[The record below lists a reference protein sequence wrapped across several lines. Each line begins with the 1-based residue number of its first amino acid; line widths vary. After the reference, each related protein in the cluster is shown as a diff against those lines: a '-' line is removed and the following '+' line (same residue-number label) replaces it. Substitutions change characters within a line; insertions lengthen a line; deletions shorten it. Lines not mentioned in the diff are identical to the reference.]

1 MAKAKITKRAV
12 DAMQAGQRDSFLWD
26 ADLTGFGL
34 KVSPA
39 GGKTYIYQYR
49 LARPGEAKQT
59 APRRYTIGRHG
70 ALAPDQAR
78 ELAHKLAAMVAIGTD
93 PFELEAERRA
103 AKDLAWN
110 EAEQRAR
117 IESDLA
123 FDRYAL
129 LWLAD
134 YEHEKGRRPSS
145 VRLATGIV
153 SNHLTPAFKS
163 KPMPHIDRADLQKV
177 LDAIPPKQK
186 ALRRAIYA
194 YASVLFG
201 WAVKRG
207 DIAAN
212 PLDAMGKPEAPKAR
226 ERVLAY
232 TELAKIWQASHA
244 DAVFGPFYRLLILTG
259 QRRAE
264 VAGMEWGELDEAA
277 AIWTI
282 PADRAKNGVAHI
294 VPLSASAVAELDAI
308 AAARAAAAKK
318 EDNADD
324 KADKADDDGKWLKA
338 GPVLTTNGKTAIS
351 GFSKAKLALD
361 AAIAK
366 ASNKVPLPNWRIH
379 DIRRTVATGF
389 QRLGIRFEVTEA
401 VLNHVSGARSGV
413 AGIYQ
418 RHDWKDEKRAA
429 LDVWARHVASIITP
443 AEQDNVVPLKSRQKK
458 ELQSGC
464 QG

>member
-12 DAMQAGQRDSFLWD
+12 DAVKPGQRDTFVWD
-26 ADLTGFGL
+26 TDLTGFGL

-39 GGKTYIYQYR
+39 GGKTYVFQYR
-49 LARPGEAKQT
+49 LARPGEAKRT

-70 ALAPDQAR
+70 ALAPEQAR
-78 ELAHKLAAMVAIGTD
+78 ELARKLATMVASGTD
-93 PFELEAERRA
+93 PFELEAARTA
-103 AKDLAWN
+103 AKDLARH

-153 SNHLTPAFKS
+153 SNHLTPALKS
-163 KPMPHIDRADLQKV
+163 KPMPHIIRNDLQKV
-177 LDAIPPKQK
+177 LDSIAPKQK
-186 ALRRAIYA
+186 ALRRAVYA

-212 PLDAMGKPEAPKAR
+212 PIDAMGKPEAPKAR
-226 ERVLAY
+226 ERVLADA
-232 TELAKIWQASHA
+232 ELAKIWQASHA

-264 VAGMEWGELDEAA
+264 IAGMDWAELDKSA

-294 VPLSASAVAELDAI
+294 VPLSASAVAELNAVI
-308 AAARAAAAKK
+308 AARSAEPNKD
-318 EDNADD
+318 DNVDGRI
-324 KADKADDDGKWLKA
+324 DGKWPKA
-338 GPVLTTNGKTAIS
+338 GPVLTTNGRTAIS

-361 AAIAK
+361 ATIANV
-366 ASNKVPLPNWRIH
+366 SNKVPLLDWRIH

-418 RHDWKDEKRAA
+418 RHDWKDEKRSA
-429 LDVWARHVASIITP
+429 LDAWARHVAFIVAPADKGNIIRIEAAKVTV
-443 AEQDNVVPLKSRQKK
+443 AK
-458 ELQSGC
+458 
-464 QG
+464 

>member
-12 DAMQAGQRDSFLWD
+12 DAMQAGQRDVFLWD
-26 ADLTGFGL
+26 TDLTGFGL

-49 LARPGEAKQT
+49 MARPGEAERT

-78 ELAHKLAAMVAIGTD
+78 EQAHKLAAMVATGTD
-93 PFELEAERRA
+93 PFELEAEGRA
-103 AKDLAWN
+103 AKDRARK
-110 EAEQRAR
+110 EAGQRAR
-117 IESDLA
+117 IETDLA
-123 FDRYAL
+123 FDRYAP

-153 SNHLTPAFKS
+153 GNHLTPAFKS
-163 KPMPHIDRADLQKV
+163 KPMPHIDRADLQRV
-177 LDAIPPKQK
+177 LDTIPPKQK
-186 ALRRAIYA
+186 ALRRAVYA

-212 PLDAMGKPEAPKAR
+212 PIDAMGKPEAPKAR
-226 ERVLAY
+226 ERVLAD
-232 TELAKIWQASHA
+232 TELAKIWEASKA

-264 VAGMEWGELDEAA
+264 VAGMDWAELDKPA

-294 VPLSASAVAELDAI
+294 VPLSVSAVAELDTI
-308 AAARAAAAKK
+308 AAARAAAQAKK
-318 EDNADD
+318 DDSADD
-324 KADKADDDGKWLKA
+324 NADDDGKWPK
-338 GPVLTTNGKTAIS
+338 GGQVLTTNGKTAIS
-351 GFSKAKLALD
+351 GFSKAKRTLD
-361 AAIAK
+361 EAITK

-429 LDVWARHVASIITP
+429 LDVWARQIEQILKP
-443 AEQDNVVPLKSRQKK
+443 AKSTNVVALEKAKRTA
-458 ELQSGC
+458 
-464 QG
+464 

>member
-12 DAMQAGQRDSFLWD
+12 DAVQAGQRDEFLWD
-26 ADLTGFGL
+26 TDLTGFGL

-39 GGKTYIYQYR
+39 GGKTYIFQYR
-49 LARPGEAKQT
+49 LARPGEARST

-78 ELAHKLAAMVAIGTD
+78 ELAHKLAAMVATGID

-103 AKDLAWN
+103 AKDLARN

-123 FDRYAL
+123 FDRYSP

-153 SNHLTPAFKS
+153 GNHLMPAFKS

-186 ALRRAIYA
+186 ALRRAVYA

-212 PLDAMGKPEAPKAR
+212 PIDTMGKPEAPKAR
-226 ERVLAY
+226 ERVLADA
-232 TELAKIWQASHA
+232 ELAKILQASLT

-264 VAGMEWGELDEAA
+264 VAGMDWSELDKSA

-294 VPLSASAVAELDAI
+294 VPLSASALAELESI
-308 AAARAAAAKK
+308 ANARADAKND
-318 EDNADD
+318 DNAED
-324 KADKADDDGKWLKA
+324 KGEWPNG

-351 GFSKAKLALD
+351 GFSKAKRALD
-361 AAIAK
+361 ASIAT
-366 ASNKVPLPNWRIH
+366 AANNGPLPDWRIH

-429 LDVWARHVASIITP
+429 LDVWARHVASIMMP
-443 AEQDNVVPLKSRQKK
+443 AEQGNVVPLNAAKKSA
-458 ELQSGC
+458 
-464 QG
+464 

>member
-1 MAKAKITKRAV
+1 MIARVASEAGRVAKAKITKRAV

-26 ADLTGFGL
+26 TDLTGFGL

-39 GGKTYIYQYR
+39 GGKSYIFQYR
-49 LARPGEAKQT
+49 LARPGEAKST

-70 ALAPDQAR
+70 ALAPHQAR
-78 ELAHKLAAMVAIGTD
+78 ELAYKLAAVVATGTD
-93 PFELEAERRA
+93 PFELEAERKA
-103 AKDLAWN
+103 ARDLARN

-123 FDRYAL
+123 FDCYAS

-153 SNHLTPAFKS
+153 RNHLTPAFKS

-186 ALRRAIYA
+186 ALRRAVYA

-212 PLDAMGKPEAPKAR
+212 PLDSMGKPEAPRAR
-226 ERVLAY
+226 ERVLADA
-232 TELAKIWQASHA
+232 ELAKIWNASHA

-264 VAGMEWGELDEAA
+264 VAGLDWSELNKPA

-282 PADRAKNGVAHI
+282 PAKRAKNGIAHI
-294 VPLSASAVAELDAI
+294 VPLSASTVAELDAI
-308 AAARAAAAKK
+308 AAVGAANAKND
-318 EDNADD
+318 DN
-324 KADKADDDGKWLKA
+324 ADDDGKWPNG
-338 GPVLTTNGKTAIS
+338 GPVLTTNGRTAIS
-351 GFSKAKLALD
+351 GFSKAKRALD
-361 AAIAK
+361 ASIAK
-366 ASNKVPLPNWRIH
+366 AANKVPLPDWRIH

-401 VLNHVSGARSGV
+401 VLNHVSGAKSGI

-418 RHDWKDEKRAA
+418 RHDWKEEKRTA
-429 LDVWARHVASIITP
+429 LEAWAQHIERIVEP
-443 AEQDNVVPLKSRQKK
+443 AQKTNVVQFDKSAVI
-458 ELQSGC
+458 S
-464 QG
+464 

>member
-12 DAMQAGQRDSFLWD
+12 DAMQAGQRDEFLWD
-26 ADLTGFGL
+26 TDLTGFGL

-39 GGKTYIYQYR
+39 GSKTYIYQYR
-49 LARPGEAKQT
+49 LARPGEAKST

-78 ELAHKLAAMVAIGTD
+78 ELAQKLAAMVATGTD

-103 AKDLAWN
+103 AKDLACK

-117 IESDLA
+117 IEADLA

-129 LWLAD
+129 LWLSD

-153 SNHLTPAFKS
+153 DNHLTPAFKS

-177 LDAIPPKQK
+177 LDAIPAKQK
-186 ALRRAIYA
+186 ALRRAVYA

-207 DIAAN
+207 DITAN
-212 PLDAMGKPEAPKAR
+212 PIDAMGKPEAPKAR
-226 ERVLAY
+226 ERVLADA
-232 TELAKIWQASHA
+232 ELAKIWQASLA

-264 VAGMEWGELDEAA
+264 VAGMDWAELDKSA

-294 VPLSASAVAELDAI
+294 VPLSVSALAEIDAI
-308 AAARAAAAKK
+308 AAAWSVANAKK
-318 EDNADD
+318 ADRADD
-324 KADKADDDGKWLKA
+324 KGDDADKWPKR
-338 GPVLTTNGKTAIS
+338 GPVLTTNGKTSIS
-351 GFSKAKLALD
+351 GFSKAKRSLD
-361 AAIAK
+361 EAIAK
-366 ASNKVPLPNWRIH
+366 TSDKVSLPDWRIH

-401 VLNHVSGARSGV
+401 VLNHVSGAKGGI

-418 RHDWKDEKRAA
+418 RHDWKEEKRSA
-429 LDVWARHVASIITP
+429 LDAWARHVASIIAPT
-443 AEQDNVVPLKSRQKK
+443 EQGNVVALGAGRKASAK
-458 ELQSGC
+458 
-464 QG
+464 

>member
-12 DAMQAGQRDSFLWD
+12 DAMQAGQRDEFLWD
-26 ADLTGFGL
+26 TDLTGFGL

-39 GGKTYIYQYR
+39 GSKTYIYQYR
-49 LARPGEAKQT
+49 LARPGEAKRT

-78 ELAHKLAAMVAIGTD
+78 ELAQKLAATVATGTD
-93 PFELEAERRA
+93 PFELDAERRA
-103 AKDLAWN
+103 ARDLAHR

-117 IESDLA
+117 IESALA
-123 FDRYAL
+123 FDRYAP

-153 SNHLTPAFKS
+153 GNHLTPAFKS
-163 KPMPHIDRADLQKV
+163 KPMPHIDRTDLQKV
-177 LDAIPPKQK
+177 LDAIPAKQR
-186 ALRRAIYA
+186 ALRRAVYA

-212 PLDAMGKPEAPKAR
+212 PIDAMGKPEAPKAR
-226 ERVLAY
+226 ERVLADA
-232 TELAKIWQASHA
+232 ELAKIWQASHA

-264 VAGMEWGELDEAA
+264 VAGMEWAELDEVAA
-277 AIWTI
+277 TWTI

-294 VPLSASAVAELDAI
+294 VPLSASVLAELDTI
-308 AAARAAAAKK
+308 AAIRAAAAKK
-318 EDNADD
+318 DDNVD
-324 KADKADDDGKWLKA
+324 DKADDDVKWPKI

-366 ASNKVPLPNWRIH
+366 ASDKVPLPNWRIH

-389 QRLGIRFEVTEA
+389 QRLGIRFEVTES
-401 VLNHVSGARSGV
+401 VLNHVSGSRAGV

-418 RHDWKDEKRAA
+418 RHDWKEEKRSA
-429 LDVWARHVASIITP
+429 LDAWARHVASVISP
-443 AEQDNVVPLKSRQKK
+443 AEQDNVVPLEAAKKSA
-458 ELQSGC
+458 
-464 QG
+464 

>member
-12 DAMQAGQRDSFLWD
+12 DAMQAGQRDAFLWD
-26 ADLTGFGL
+26 TDLTGFGL
-34 KVSPA
+34 KVSPS
-39 GGKTYIYQYR
+39 GGKTYIFQYR
-49 LARPGEAKQT
+49 LARPGEAKST

-78 ELAHKLAAMVAIGTD
+78 ELAHKLAAMVATGTD
-93 PFELEAERRA
+93 PFEVEAERRA
-103 AKDLAWN
+103 AKDLARN

-123 FDRYAL
+123 FDRYAP

-186 ALRRAIYA
+186 ALRRAVYA

-212 PLDAMGKPEAPKAR
+212 PIDAMGKPEAPKAR
-226 ERVLAY
+226 ERVLAD

-264 VAGMEWGELDEAA
+264 VAGMEWAELDKSA

-308 AAARAAAAKK
+308 ATVRAADVKK
-318 EDNADD
+318 DDNTDD
-324 KADKADDDGKWLKA
+324 IAVDDGTWPKT

-361 AAIAK
+361 AALAK
-366 ASNKVPLPNWRIH
+366 ASNKVPLPDWRIH

-401 VLNHVSGARSGV
+401 VLNHVSGARGGI

-418 RHDWKDEKRAA
+418 RHDWKEEKRSA
-429 LDVWARHVASIITP
+429 LDAWSRHVASIIMP
-443 AEQDNVVPLKSRQKK
+443 AEQGNVIAFGAGKK
-458 ELQSGC
+458 VSTH
-464 QG
+464 